1 MTKVVSSF
9 VLSLLVA
16 ISAFA
21 QGLAPAAKPDGKPD
35 KRPAQE
41 LFEDAN
47 GYLGR
52 RYQEFNKQK
61 LPYDAKLEAQTKKEQ
76 KDLAIKNAAT
86 LQARGSL
93 KADDLYYL
101 GMLHHLAG
109 DADAALATMRLLLK
123 DDPDGQK
130 PQAARNVVVL
140 YAVRKDLIP
149 EATAAVEAYTHHQP
163 QSADERYRMEFLIT
177 DAYMRAKDYPSM
189 TAHAKEMLAAS
200 KKYIETNKGEVSR
213 RDEMLLKST
222 VMIADSYLKTDQ
234 KKLAISALT
243 DLRRLAIQLP
253 SANLYKE
260 ATVRLMRLDPLLNTA
275 QLFDDSLTSANVVLP
290 ELVAN
295 EWIEQQSTKLT
306 DLRGQVVLLDFWAP
320 WCGPCR
326 YTLPNLARWQ
336 NEYKSKGLVIL
347 GVTKYYGRGGG
358 KELTGPEELV
368 YLRDFRTRNK
378 LPYGFVVEDGEK
390 NEFNYGVF
398 SIPTSFLIDRKGVV
412 RYISLGASEE
422 EIASLGELIKKLVE
436 EK

>member
-1 MTKVVSSF
+1 MSKVVFSF
-9 VLSLLVA
+9 VFLLAV
-16 ISAFA
+16 ISTFA
-21 QGLAPAAKPDGKPD
+21 QGLAPAVKSDGKPD
-35 KRPAQE
+35 KRSAQE
-41 LFEDAN
+41 LFEEAN

-52 RYQEFNKQK
+52 RFQEFNKQK
-61 LPYDAKLEAQTKKEQ
+61 LPYDPKIEAQTKKEQ
-76 KDLAIKNAAT
+76 KDLAVRNAAT

-93 KADDLYYL
+93 KGDDLYYL
-101 GMLHHLAG
+101 GMLHHLAA
-109 DADAALATMRLLLK
+109 DADASLVTMRLLLK

-130 PQAARNVVVL
+130 AQAARNVVVL
-140 YAVRKDLIP
+140 YAIKKDLIP
-149 EATAAVEAYTHHQP
+149 EATATVEAYGRHQP
-163 QSADERYRMEFLIT
+163 QSADDLYRMELLIT
-177 DAYMRAKDYPSM
+177 DAYLRGKDYASM

-200 KKYIETNKGEVSR
+200 KKFIETNPGEVFK
-213 RDEMLLKST
+213 RDEMLVKST
-222 VMIADSYLKTDQ
+222 VLIADSYLKSDQ

-260 ATVRLMRLDPLLNTA
+260 ATVRLMRLNPELNA
-275 QLFDDSLTSANVVLP
+275 EQLFDDSLISTNAALP
-290 ELVAN
+290 ELIAN
-295 EWIEQQSTKLT
+295 EWVEQPQKKLT
-306 DLRGQVVLLDFWAP
+306 DFRGQVVLLDFWAP

-336 NEYKSKGLVIL
+336 GMYKSKGLVIL

-358 KELTGPEELV
+358 KELNEAEELV

-422 EIASLGELIKKLVE
+422 EIARLGDLIKVLLE

>member
-9 VLSLLVA
+9 VLLLFVA
-16 ISAFA
+16 FSTCA
-21 QGLAPAAKPDGKPD
+21 QGLAPAVKPDGKAD

-61 LPYDAKLEAQTKKEQ
+61 LPYDSKLEALTKKEQ

-93 KADDLYYL
+93 KGDDLYYL

-109 DADAALATMRLLLK
+109 DADNALATMRLLLK

-130 PQAARNVVVL
+130 AQAARNVVVL
-140 YAVRKDLIP
+140 YAIRKNLIP

-163 QSADERYRMEFLIT
+163 QSADDRYRMELLIT
-177 DAYMRAKDYPSM
+177 DAYMRAKDYAPM

-200 KKYIETNKGEVSR
+200 KKFIETKPIDVSR

-222 VMIADSYLKTDQ
+222 VLIADSYLKTDQ

-253 SANLYKE
+253 SSNLYRD
-260 ATVRLMRLDPLLNTA
+260 ATVRLSRLDPELNTE
-275 QLFDDSLTSANVVLP
+275 QLFDESLTANVALP
-290 ELVAN
+290 ELVA
-295 EWIEQQSTKLT
+295 EKWIEQEPKKLT

-336 NEYKSKGLVIL
+336 NAYKSKGLVIL

-358 KELTGPEELV
+358 KELTEPEELV

-398 SIPTSFLIDRKGVV
+398 SIPTSFLIDRKGMI

-422 EIASLGELIKKLVE
+422 EIARLGELIKVLLE